1 MEGMSKSHHDLTDAD
16 MKSITFQVIPQ
27 FYWKYEWSYNEF
39 MIHPVGKLQTP
50 SEDIAMYDMLGNVWE
65 WVRDD
70 WTANVSA
77 LNGTVNPIAGTKAGS
92 HEKVIK
98 GGAFD
103 QLVRKVTS
111 SSREELG
118 WDKFQSRYNV
128 HANVGFRPSMVYT
141 QEISPSGSQG
151 FGSGENTAPVDLF
164 FLFDASASQDNQVK
178 EMLKS
183 AQEIV
188 GQFAGGPDNRDVCH
202 VGSALFLGP
211 DIRLMCA
218 HKCT

>member
-1 MEGMSKSHHDLTDAD
+1 M
-16 MKSITFQVIPQ
+16 IPQ

-50 SEDIAMYDMLGNVWE
+50 SDDIAMYDMLGNVWE

-77 LNGTVNPIAGTKAGS
+77 LNGTVNPIAGTKMGS

-111 SSREELG
+111 SSREGLD
-118 WDKFQSRYNV
+118 WDKFQSKFNV

-141 QEISPSGSQG
+141 QEVNPSGSQG
-151 FGSGENTAPVDLF
+151 FGSGENTTPVDLF
-164 FLFDASASQDNQVK
+164 FLFDASASQDNQVQ

-183 AQEIV
+183 A
-188 GQFAGGPDNRDVCH
+188 
-202 VGSALFLGP
+202 
-211 DIRLMCA
+211 
-218 HKCT
+218 